1 MDGRLMNWLLKRGRG
16 DRWFVGTGGG
26 GIKPAIEITGGG
38 VGWGSAKVLCWKASD
53 VIQ

>member
-26 GIKPAIEITGGG
+26 GGKPAIEISG
-38 VGWGSAKVLCWKASD
+38 VQLRFCAGRLQLLSSKDNV
-53 VIQ
+53 